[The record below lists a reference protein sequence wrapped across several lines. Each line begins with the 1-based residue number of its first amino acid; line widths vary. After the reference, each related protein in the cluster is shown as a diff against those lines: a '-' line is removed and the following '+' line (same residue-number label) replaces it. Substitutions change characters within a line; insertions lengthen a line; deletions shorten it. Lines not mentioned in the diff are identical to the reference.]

1 MAPASSMPAT
11 SEPTSS
17 PTTAPTT
24 EPPPTAPAATSPPDR
39 DQITEAEMA
48 DMELARTALITLED
62 FPDGWVEEPDTDDDD
77 DPATEAF
84 EEQFDAC
91 LDRDDDDRVGDDLE
105 DLAVSTGDFHPA
117 ENESTSVSH
126 EVVLARDEATAVA
139 AMAEVTIDGAEPCLA
154 EVIRSFYVASFAED
168 PELTAIDIGEVAV
181 TRTENEREPD
191 LAVGVLLEIPLT
203 IDEETISQFLEILY
217 QRQGRALSELS
228 FSSFGAPFSRDG
240 YMALSDEAAIGLATI
255 GS

>member
-1 MAPASSMPAT
+1 MPDDDQ
-11 SEPTSS
+11 
-17 PTTAPTT
+17 
-24 EPPPTAPAATSPPDR
+24 PTA
-39 DQITEAEMA
+39 AEMA

-62 FPDGWVEEPDTDDDD
+62 FPDGWVEEPDTDAED

-91 LDRDDDDRVGDDLE
+91 LDRDDDARVGDDLE
-105 DLAVSTGDFHPA
+105 DLTVSTGDFHPA
-117 ENESTSVSH
+117 ETDATSVSH
-126 EVVLARDEATAVA
+126 EVVLAQDEATAIA
-139 AMAEVTIDGAEPCLA
+139 AMAEVTIDGAEQCLA
-154 EVIRSFYVASFAED
+154 EVIRSFYVASFSED
-168 PELTAIDIGEVAV
+168 PELAAIDIGEVAV

-203 IDEETISQFLEILY
+203 IGEDTINQFLEILY

-228 FSSFGAPFSRDG
+228 FSSFGAPFSREG
-240 YMALSDEAAIGLATI
+240 YTALSDEAAMSLETI